1 MTELLS
7 CPFCGS
13 PAKSDNGFS
22 PAESITYAWCSNTE
36 CQLHSVD
43 VGMTPADWNQRA
55 LPKVDPQPPT
65 VSVTWH
71 ESPESVHR
79 AMWEEVAVAEGMTYE
94 QLIAESEGEGETET
108 GETVAFTHEQEL
120 AGMRGQGC
128 WAFVDRRTNTIH
140 AWADEATPRELVL
153 HMLAHEIG
161 HITGEPHPDDMQE
174 EMRAEQ
180 FGRVAKMAYGLL
192 PVRAQLAARAK
203 EVKMSEQVNYR
214 QQWAEGEIEAG
225 TLLDA
230 IDSLQYANFQLAQK
244 FGVAHAEAEALRAEC
259 ERLADA
265 LDRQSVITGDYIA
278 RCQRLADELAI
289 TRRVIDR
296 IGQLCTTPHESKE
309 RFIRRVQSVIEW
321 ERAAQQDQPQ

>member
-192 PVRAQLAARAK
+192 PVRAQLAAIQGGMGDEPLVVAT
-203 EVKMSEQVNYR
+203 
-214 QQWAEGEIEAG
+214 AILGG
-225 TLLDA
+225 LL
-230 IDSLQYANFQLAQK
+230 QGGRY
-244 FGVAHAEAEALRAEC
+244 LR
-259 ERLADA
+259 
-265 LDRQSVITGDYIA
+265 
-278 RCQRLADELAI
+278 
-289 TRRVIDR
+289 
-296 IGQLCTTPHESKE
+296 
-309 RFIRRVQSVIEW
+309 
-321 ERAAQQDQPQ
+321 

>member
-22 PAESITYAWCSNTE
+22 PAESITNAWCSNTE
-36 CQLHSVD
+36 CQLHSVY

-161 HITGEPHPDDMQE
+161 HITGDAHTDDFQE

-180 FGRVAKMAYGLL
+180 FGRVARAAYRLL
-192 PVRAQLAARAK
+192 PPVKAACA
-203 EVKMSEQVNYR
+203 
-214 QQWAEGEIEAG
+214 
-225 TLLDA
+225 
-230 IDSLQYANFQLAQK
+230 
-244 FGVAHAEAEALRAEC
+244 ALEAEC
-259 ERLADA
+259 ERLRVQVSALQSDANSWQSGYDKGRDDGAKAAEGWKAQHARDSAELRKLCAERDA
-265 LDRQSVITGDYIA
+265 LA
-278 RCQRLADELAI
+278 AELAAI
-289 TRRVIDR
+289 K
-296 IGQLCTTPHESKE
+296 GQGPGKQE
-309 RFIRRVQSVIEW
+309 RNQ
-321 ERAAQQDQPQ
+321 

>member
-1 MTELLS
+1 MSSEELKP

-43 VGMTPADWNQRA
+43 VGMTPSDWNQRA
-55 LPKVDPQPPT
+55 LPNVDPQPPT

-108 GETVAFTHEQEL
+108 GETVSFTHEQEL

-128 WAFVDRRTNTIH
+128 WAFVDARTNTIH

-192 PVRAQLAARAK
+192 PARAQLAAIQGGMVE
-203 EVKMSEQVNYR
+203 EVEVRGLQWLDTGHYR
-214 QQWAEGEIEAG
+214 KKPPQFGYNPHDWNPLMTVAQHQRITAAMAAEGVEWIAC
-225 TLLDA
+225 
-230 IDSLQYANFQLAQK
+230 S
-244 FGVAHAEAEALRAEC
+244 
-259 ERLADA
+259 ERLPNEVEWCLVFADGAMNCMAFNNGNWEDWVSAA
-265 LDRQSVITGDYIA
+265 LPNIRAGEITHWMPLPA
-278 RCQRLADELAI
+278 APAL
-289 TRRVIDR
+289 
-296 IGQLCTTPHESKE
+296 S
-309 RFIRRVQSVIEW
+309 
-321 ERAAQQDQPQ
+321 AAQAGGE

>member
-43 VGMTPADWNQRA
+43 VGMTPSDWNRRA
-55 LPKVDPQPPT
+55 LPNVDPQPPT

-128 WAFVDRRTNTIH
+128 WAFVDTRNNTIH

-192 PVRAQLAARAK
+192 PARAQLAAIQGGMG
-203 EVKMSEQVNYR
+203 EVVEVVAWRIEHPVSQWKVYEQR
-214 QQWAEGEIEAG
+214 QDWAYQQYGHIKYQVQDLMTVAQHQRIVAG
-225 TLLDA
+225 
-230 IDSLQYANFQLAQK
+230 
-244 FGVAHAEAEALRAEC
+244 LRAQLREANN
-259 ERLADA
+259 LADQWSEKNAA
-265 LDRQSVITGDYIA
+265 LS
-278 RCQRLADELAI
+278 
-289 TRRVIDR
+289 
-296 IGQLCTTPHESKE
+296 
-309 RFIRRVQSVIEW
+309 
-321 ERAAQQDQPQ
+321 AQQPSQSEGGGDE

>member
-1 MTELLS
+1 MSSEELKL

-43 VGMTPADWNQRA
+43 VGMTPSDWNRRA
-55 LPKVDPQPPT
+55 LPNVDPQPPT
-65 VSVTWH
+65 VSVTWY
-71 ESPESVHR
+71 ESPDSVHR

-128 WAFVDRRTNTIH
+128 WAFVDTRNNTIH

-161 HITGEPHPDDMQE
+161 HITGEPHPDHMQE

-192 PVRAQLAARAK
+192 PARASWQCTQSAPVSKPERLPLESLEFVKRPVPSGWAVKRSDASRHELYGFYDEYLGPLDGWLQDPRRAVLFGNK
-203 EVKMSEQVNYR
+203 E
-214 QQWAEGEIEAG
+214 A
-225 TLLDA
+225 A
-230 IDSLQYANFQLAQK
+230 IAAQAALSVDSLLPIFVVWLVYDEGLGNYLEQAQ
-244 FGVAHAEAEALRAEC
+244 
-259 ERLADA
+259 
-265 LDRQSVITGDYIA
+265 
-278 RCQRLADELAI
+278 
-289 TRRVIDR
+289 
-296 IGQLCTTPHESKE
+296 
-309 RFIRRVQSVIEW
+309 
-321 ERAAQQDQPQ
+321 